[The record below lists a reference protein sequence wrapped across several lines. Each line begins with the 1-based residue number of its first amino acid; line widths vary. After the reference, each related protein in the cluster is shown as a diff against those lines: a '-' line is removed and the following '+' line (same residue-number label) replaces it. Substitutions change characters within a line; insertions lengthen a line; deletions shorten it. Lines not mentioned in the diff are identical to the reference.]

1 MTGFDKKVLHLSQQ
15 GAPSVKVT
23 VEVDFMGNGRWHT
36 YAELSVPD
44 GGYVHHE
51 FPAGFSAHWV
61 RLKVSQAATMT
72 AQFVYS

>member
-1 MTGFDKKVLHLSQQ
+1 MTGFDRKVLHVSQQ
-15 GAPSVKVT
+15 GAASATVT
-23 VEVDFMGNGRWHT
+23 VEVDFMGNGRWQT
-36 YAELSVPD
+36 YTELTVPN

-61 RLKVSQAATMT
+61 RLKVSHAATIT